1 MTSIEFGVERLKVL
15 KTLILQGFSRIV
27 SNWTAAEMVLKCDF
41 RIKFGTRPFKEY
53 SIMIT
58 MSENA

>member
-1 MTSIEFGVERLKVL
+1 MTSIEFGVEILEVL
-15 KTLILQGFSRIV
+15 KTLILQGFSRII
-27 SNWTAAEMVLKCDF
+27 SNWTAAERGLRCDF

-58 MSENA
+58 MSGNA

>member
-1 MTSIEFGVERLKVL
+1 MEMLKVL
-15 KTLILQGFSRIV
+15 KTLILQGFSRII
-27 SNWTAAEMVLKCDF
+27 SNWTAAERVLKCDF

-58 MSENA
+58 MSGNA